1 LETKQ
6 KSRNSYQT
14 RTIPFT
20 DTEQLIEDLRSMYPA
35 VTVALI
41 VDLDNRDEEY
51 IPKITRHT
59 INTLRFTTTKTY
71 WRYDKST
78 SHSFSGSFRYLIAI
92 VEKGTATIKQGKLNM
107 QF

>member
-1 LETKQ
+1 MEVKQ
-6 KSRNSYQT
+6 QSRNAQQT

-20 DTEQLIEDLRSMYPA
+20 DTEQLVEDLSSMYPA

-41 VDLDNRDEEY
+41 VDLDDRDTEY
-51 IPKITRHT
+51 IHKITRRT
-59 INTLRFTTTKTY
+59 INTLKITTTTNY
-71 WRYDKST
+71 YRYNRIADR
-78 SHSFSGSFRYLIAI
+78 SFSGSFRYLLAV

>member
-1 LETKQ
+1 MEVKQ
-6 KSRNSYQT
+6 QSRNTHQT

-20 DTEQLIEDLRSMYPA
+20 DTEQLIEDLSSLYPA

-41 VDLDNRDEEY
+41 VDLDDRDTEY

-59 INTLRFTTTKTY
+59 INNLRFTTTKTY
-71 WRYDKST
+71 WKYDRST
-78 SHSFSGSFRYLIAI
+78 THSFSGAFRYLIAI

>member
-1 LETKQ
+1 METKQ
-6 KSRNSYQT
+6 KSRNSHQT

-20 DTEQLIEDLRSMYPA
+20 NTEQLIEDLRAMYPA

-41 VDLDNRDEEY
+41 VDLDDRDEEY

-59 INTLRFTTTKTY
+59 INKLQFTVTKSYWKYDKTTT
-71 WRYDKST
+71 
-78 SHSFSGSFRYLIAI
+78 HSFSGAFRYLIAV
-92 VEKGTATIKQGKLNM
+92 VEKGTATIKQGKQTM

>member
-1 LETKQ
+1 MLQ
-6 KSRNSYQT
+6 NKSKNSYQT

-20 DTEQLIEDLRSMYPA
+20 DTEQLIEDLSSLYPA

-41 VDLDNRDEEY
+41 VDLDDRDEEY

-59 INTLRFTTTKTY
+59 INTLHFTVTKSYWKYDRSTT
-71 WRYDKST
+71 
-78 SHSFSGSFRYLIAI
+78 HSFSGAFRYLIAI

-107 QF
+107 AF